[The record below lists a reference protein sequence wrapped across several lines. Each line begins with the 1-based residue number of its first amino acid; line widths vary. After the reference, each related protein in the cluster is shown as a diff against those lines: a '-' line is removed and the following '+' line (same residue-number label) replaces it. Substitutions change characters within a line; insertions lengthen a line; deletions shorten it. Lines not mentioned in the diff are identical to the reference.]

1 MAPASPV
8 RRRKPG
14 GRCCRSRRRG
24 YARPREWWGR
34 ADPQVR
40 VPFAA
45 SALAVAVLATD
56 AQAARAAEQVTLPDG
71 RGIHLEC
78 RGHGSPTVIL
88 MSGFPNAG
96 DVWSLLDPGVKGPPA
111 MAGIARLTR
120 VCTYDRPNTVLQT
133 GEPGRTDPVPQPRT
147 AADTV
152 ADLQALT
159 RAAELRGPYVLVGH
173 SLGGL
178 FARLYASTYPR
189 RVAGIVEIDAT
200 YELLRDLIS
209 PEFWPGVAA
218 ETSNVP
224 PGFESYDLDGVLD
237 QMVRAAA
244 ARPLSPFL
252 PLVVLSHGIPAE
264 IPGSPAT
271 RVPGRRDAR
280 ARLDGLADRAC
291 QDPALRRARGRR
303 AQRALHPERAAGARD
318 RRRPARARDAAPA
331 TSALPLRRRR
341 LPRQGEAGR
350 GSEQQ
355 EGDRPAAGHRSP
367 PRLGPAQP
375 RLAARYLRAWPEPHA
390 QGRVAVRVQA
400 RRGPDDPRGIP
411 PRPHVP
417 HPPRRPLGWGPC
429 RRAAAHRLRARGD
442 RP

>member
-1 MAPASPV
+1 MSGGAGPIRRCASL
-8 RRRKPG
+8 
-14 GRCCRSRRRG
+14 
-24 YARPREWWGR
+24 
-34 ADPQVR
+34 
-40 VPFAA
+40 FAA
-45 SALAVAVLATD
+45 SALAVALLAAD

-88 MSGFPNAG
+88 ISGFPNAG

-133 GEPGRTDPVPQPRT
+133 GEPGRSDPVPQPRT

-152 ADLQALT
+152 ADLHALT

-264 IPGSPAT
+264 LPDPPPPGFPDAAT
-271 RVPGRRDAR
+271 
-280 ARLDGLADRAC
+280 L
-291 QDPALRRARGRR
+291 
-303 AQRALHPERAAGARD
+303 ERASTA
-318 RRRPARARDAAPA
+318 
-331 TSALPLRRRR
+331 SQIALAKI
-341 LPRQGEAGR
+341 LP
-350 GSEQQ
+350 
-355 EGDRPAAGHRSP
+355 
-367 PRLGPAQP
+367 
-375 RLAARYLRAWPEPHA
+375 Y
-390 QGRVAVRVQA
+390 AVRVVAA
-400 RRGPDDPRGIP
+400 RSGHYIQNAQPELVIDAVRRELEMLRPLRVRCRSVGGACRAKVRLAGGASNKKVTVRLPDAGLRLASVRPNRGSLRGTYGLGQSRMRGGGSRYEFRLDAAQTTPRGS
-411 PRPHVP
+411 RLELTF
-417 HPPRRPLGWGPC
+417 RTPLGG
-429 RRAAAHRLRARGD
+429 R
-442 RP
+442 